1 MAQRKETKAQ
11 RLERE
16 AAERAAREAEQ
27 AATYP
32 QRLMALLERA
42 TALDFALD
50 VKAGAFVLYNRDVR
64 HPDIHTIDL
73 EHSFAAELSL
83 NDLEFAVGL
92 KHMLEHVEAERK
104 FQAEQAALAKL
115 TKEERELLGL

>member
-11 RLERE
+11 RLECE

-27 AATYP
+27 AATYL

-50 VKAGAFVLYNRDVR
+50 FKAGAFVLYDRDVR

-92 KHMLEHVEAERK
+92 KHMLEHVEAERR
-104 FQAEQAALAKL
+104 FQAALAKL
-115 TKEERELLGL
+115 TKEEHELLGL